1 MPSKQELWAIC
12 LQSRICG
19 QWVLKPADFVKMY
32 SKEQIWGQYE
42 NMYV

>member
-1 MPSKQELWAIC
+1 MTIC
-12 LQSRICG
+12 LQNKNYG
-19 QWVLKPADFVKMY
+19 QYAFKVEWFLNPADFVKMY